1 MMDLFVGYFSN
12 PLSWVFLAIFLIVGI
27 LLGVFLRPWAGNQ
40 VIKFIPEDHRFVDLD
55 IDEETSISVYCKKK
69 KGMPPHRF
77 LKKSP
82 GYTGIVGRFLKKP
95 VTRYLGVE
103 GTAYTW
109 KIDAGSWHRVGN
121 LDEAV
126 RTIWG
131 EKFWNEVPE
140 PMREKLEE
148 SRITVTV
155 GLDKA
160 PLTPPGHRSIS
171 EEDIKSEEDRKAA
184 ETFWQERQRA
194 QRGMYINMLLA
205 GMAGF
210 GVCAV
215 LVLLG
220 LLKLPAPEVTVVKE
234 AANQTA
240 AALKTMWQ
248 SWRG

>member
-1 MMDLFVGYFSN
+1 MLDLFVGYFSN
-12 PLSWVFLAIFLIVGI
+12 PLSWVFLAIFFIVGI
-27 LLGVFLRPWAGNQ
+27 LAGVFLRPWMGNQ
-40 VIKFIPEDHRFVDLD
+40 VQKFIPEDHRFIDLE

-69 KGMPPHRF
+69 KGMPIQRF
-77 LKKSP
+77 LKLSS
-82 GYTGIVGRFLKKP
+82 GFTGIVGRFLRKP
-95 VTRYLGVE
+95 ITRYLGME

-109 KIDAGSWHRVGN
+109 KIDNGSWHNAGN
-121 LDEAV
+121 LADAV
-126 RTIWG
+126 KTVWG
-131 EKFWNEVPE
+131 ETFWASVPE
-140 PMREKLEE
+140 TQKEKLEE
-148 SRITVTV
+148 SRILVTV

-160 PLTPPGHRSIS
+160 PLTPPGHRVIS

-194 QRGMYINMLLA
+194 QRGFYINMILA
-205 GMAGF
+205 AAAGF

-220 LLKLPAPEVTVVKE
+220 LLKLPSPEVTVVRE

-240 AALKTMWQ
+240 AMLKTLWH